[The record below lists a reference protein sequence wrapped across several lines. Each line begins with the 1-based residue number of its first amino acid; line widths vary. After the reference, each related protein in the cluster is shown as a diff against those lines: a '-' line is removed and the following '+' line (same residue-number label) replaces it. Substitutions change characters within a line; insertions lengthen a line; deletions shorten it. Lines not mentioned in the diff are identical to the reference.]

1 MLCQYKEGKCVRG
14 LGPFRNKD
22 VIYCKQERP
31 CGSLLSKNYQN
42 MVRANMGLR
51 ANMGNENNY
60 IARHNTNNNTNKRH
74 KKPKSH
80 RRNGKSSTRRR
91 R

>member
-22 VIYCKQERP
+22 AIYCKQKRP
-31 CGSLLSKNYQN
+31 CGSLLSKNNQN
-42 MVRANMGLR
+42 MLR

-60 IARHNTNNNTNKRH
+60 IMRHNTNNNTNNNTKRH
-74 KKPKSH
+74 KKPKSN

>member
-1 MLCQYKEGKCVRG
+1 
-14 LGPFRNKD
+14 
-22 VIYCKQERP
+22 
-31 CGSLLSKNYQN
+31 

-60 IARHNTNNNTNKRH
+60 IARHNTNNNTNNTNKRH